1 MHTARSARP
10 THSPSLSAVEY
21 TATASAPRSWQAR
34 TRRTAASPRFAIRTR
49 RSMSGWLIPWAA
61 WMLGAGWGALGVG
74 SVRRAGWMMSWPRTI
89 VASGVSQTSPVPRS
103 SWNRPSR
110 QPGEDG
116 YDAAVTAIPFTRGV
130 PSADML
136 PVADLEQ
143 AAVTALREDGA
154 RALAYSPGGYMPLR
168 EWIGERHRVD
178 PARVLLVNG
187 SLQGVAFLAQHLFLG
202 RGGVA
207 ITEDPTYDRTRISLR
222 TFGAEVVAVPVTP
235 AGVDVDALEQTLAQR
250 PARMLYLIPTFQNP
264 SGVSLPEPGRPRVV
278 ELARRHEVLV
288 VEDDPYGLLRFE
300 GEPAPTLHE
309 LDGGDNVVYS
319 CSFTKTVAPG
329 IRTGYL
335 VLPARMSDAMAR
347 LSENTLIAPNTFA
360 EAALAA
366 YCRAGRFEPNV
377 ERATAALRQ
386 RRDAMEAALREH
398 FPAG

>member
-1 MHTARSARP
+1 MSASPWWPISPAFRHPPARPWATPAPSSPARPARPPENRRRCRRAASRSAR
-10 THSPSLSAVEY
+10 
-21 TATASAPRSWQAR
+21 AP
-34 TRRTAASPRFAIRTR
+34 PRPPGWR
-49 RSMSGWLIPWAA
+49 RSGCAEEA
-61 WMLGAGWGALGVG
+61 
-74 SVRRAGWMMSWPRTI
+74 RRR
-89 VASGVSQTSPVPRS
+89 R
-103 SWNRPSR
+103 
-110 QPGEDG
+110 
-116 YDAAVTAIPFTRGV
+116 YDAAMTAIPFTRGV
-130 PSADML
+130 PSGDML
-136 PVADLEQ
+136 PVSDLEQ

-168 EWIGERHRVD
+168 EWIGERHRID

-202 RGGVA
+202 HGGVA
-207 ITEDPTYDRTRISLR
+207 ITEDPSYDRTLISLR

-235 AGVDVDALEQTLAQR
+235 AGVDVDALEQALAQR
-250 PARMLYLIPTFQNP
+250 PPARLLYLIPTFQNP
-264 SGVSLPEPGRPRVV
+264 SGVSLPEEGRRRVV

-288 VEDDPYGLLRFE
+288 IEDDPYGLLRFE

-335 VLPARMSDAMAR
+335 LLPEQMAGAMAR

-366 YCRAGRFEPNV
+366 YCRAGWFEPHV
-377 ERATAALRQ
+377 ERATAQLKQ
-386 RRDAMEAALREH
+386 RRDAMEAALR
-398 FPAG
+398 